1 MIGPIIFGL
10 GDEQP
15 QSITIVFGLGDEQ
28 PE

>member
-1 MIGPIIFGL
+1 MKGPIIFGL

-28 PE
+28 PD